1 MSRDAPVTVPPL
13 PPGHV
18 ELVLDFLAWLEY
30 ERGVARNTLVAY
42 RTDLLQLGHHLAAR
56 GRDALNAER
65 ADLESWIDALEGVD
79 GVVPAP
85 ATLRRKIACVRS
97 LYRHLRRE
105 GLLDGDP
112 SRELRGPRRGRGLP
126 RALSRDQVARLLAA
140 PTGSE
145 PPALR
150 DRALLELMYASGLRA
165 SETVGLDLGDIDL
178 EVGLLRARGK
188 GGKERIVPVGT
199 VAVTAVKRWV
209 GHGRAALVGERS
221 EAALFTN
228 QRGTRLTRQGLAT
241 VVGHHARS
249 AGLSGRMS
257 AHTLRHSFATHLLA
271 GGCDLRVL
279 QEMLGHAD
287 LTTTQIY
294 THLSTERL
302 RDVYF
307 AAHPR
312 AHVTATAP

>member
-1 MSRDAPVTVPPL
+1 MSNAVAEAPPL
-13 PPGHV
+13 PPGHA
-18 ELVLDFLAWLEY
+18 ELILDFLAWLEY
-30 ERGVARNTLVAY
+30 ERGLSRNTLVAY
-42 RTDLLQLGHHLAAR
+42 RTDLSQLGHHLASR
-56 GRDALNAER
+56 GRDALNADR
-65 ADLESWIDALEGVD
+65 SDLETWIDSLVSAD
-79 GVVPAP
+79 GGPPAP
-85 ATLRRKIACVRS
+85 VTLRRKIACVRS

-105 GLLDGDP
+105 GLVDGDP

-126 RALSRDQVARLLAA
+126 RVLSRDQVARLLAA
-140 PTGSE
+140 PEGSE

-178 EVGLLRARGK
+178 EVGLLRTRGK

-199 VAVTAVKRWV
+199 VAVAAINRWLA
-209 GHGRAALVGERS
+209 HGRAALVGGRLQ
-221 EAALFTN
+221 AALFVN

-241 VVGHHARS
+241 VVGHHART
-249 AGLSGRMS
+249 AGLAGRMS

-312 AHVTATAP
+312 AHLTPPAD